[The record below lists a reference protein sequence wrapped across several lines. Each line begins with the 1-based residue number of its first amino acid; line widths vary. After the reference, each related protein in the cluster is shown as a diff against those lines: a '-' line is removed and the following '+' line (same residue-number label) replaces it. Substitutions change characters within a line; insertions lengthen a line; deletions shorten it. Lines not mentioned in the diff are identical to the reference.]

1 MDRISRSGQCPG
13 LYAGLGGECNT
24 APGPEEFISCQTDA
38 CADLESTYIM
48 CVAT

>member
-1 MDRISRSGQCPG
+1 MQ
-13 LYAGLGGECNT
+13 GLGGHPDECNT